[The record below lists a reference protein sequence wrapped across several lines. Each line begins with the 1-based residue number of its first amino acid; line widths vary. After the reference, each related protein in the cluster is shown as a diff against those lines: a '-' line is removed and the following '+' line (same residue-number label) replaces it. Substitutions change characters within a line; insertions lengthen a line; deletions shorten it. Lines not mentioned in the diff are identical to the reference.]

1 MMTPLLDRCGPVIVK
16 VVTVLALLAGP
27 LSVPLFSSS
36 TLGAALA
43 AQDTP
48 PADLTATPSPGPT
61 ETPIPTETA
70 ESPAATLTSSPA
82 ATETLTP
89 TPQPTIAPTETS
101 TPQFTVTATDT
112 PSPAP
117 TETLTLTMT
126 TTPTLTPTP
135 SPTATTI
142 SVAPGD
148 VLINEVQYDPPQAGS
163 DAKWE
168 WIELYNRTTYIVDL
182 AGWTLADNVGSDA
195 LPVATIAPRQFLVVA
210 ASSSFYDNFPG
221 FNGPIVFVSDGQLGN
236 SLSNDGDRLIL
247 RAPGGLIVDALSWG
261 DDASVFSPPCR
272 DVAAGHS
279 LERMPFGRD
288 TDTASDFGDQAHPSP
303 GTGVLAPTPT
313 PMPTPYPAT
322 VWLNEFLPAPRD
334 VDWDGDGQ
342 ATNND
347 EWIELYNSGQ
357 EPVDL
362 AGWQLDDEEGGS
374 RPYAIPPGVSVAPGG
389 FLVFYKWRTGVSLNN
404 DGDQV
409 RLLRPD
415 GVVADQ
421 YSYSA
426 HPGYDRS
433 YSRTVDGDGVWT
445 GTYPPSPGRSNQPP
459 PTAEPTR
466 QPPVSAAPSGPRR
479 AGVAEARSLPAG
491 TEVTVE
497 GWVTVPP
504 GVLSA
509 SAFYIQDATAGVRVY
524 VQQGQPPVLM
534 LGDLVRVTGKT
545 GTFYREVEVRVRG
558 PEQVVRLG
566 PGEPPSPTTIRT
578 GQVGP
583 AHEGMLVSLVGRV
596 TGFYQNTLDLDDGT
610 GVARVVFRE
619 MTGVKR
625 PWVELGEVWQV
636 MGVVGRV
643 SSEDAK
649 VGSHRVFPRF
659 TSDVSPLPAGLPIT
673 GSSAHGVTGV
683 MVWGLGLAVGAATL
697 IGVFRLLSGK
707 PYAILASGGNQLAR
721 NVGDTRILNAILAL
735 YRARRGLLWRMNAN

>member
-1 MMTPLLDRCGPVIVK
+1 
-16 VVTVLALLAGP
+16 
-27 LSVPLFSSS
+27 
-36 TLGAALA
+36 
-43 AQDTP
+43 
-48 PADLTATPSPGPT
+48 
-61 ETPIPTETA
+61 
-70 ESPAATLTSSPA
+70 
-82 ATETLTP
+82 
-89 TPQPTIAPTETS
+89 
-101 TPQFTVTATDT
+101 
-112 PSPAP
+112 
-117 TETLTLTMT
+117 
-126 TTPTLTPTP
+126 
-135 SPTATTI
+135 
-142 SVAPGD
+142 VAPGD

-168 WIELYNRTTYIVDL
+168 WVELYNRTDHAVDL
-182 AGWTLADNVGSDA
+182 AGWTLSDNIGSDE
-195 LPVATIAPRQFLVVA
+195 LPAVTFAPQEFLVVA
-210 ASSSFYDNFPG
+210 ASPSFYDNFPG
-221 FNGPIVFVSDGQLGN
+221 FKGTIVFVPDGQLGN
-236 SLSNDGDRLIL
+236 GLSNDGDRLIL
-247 RAPGGLIVDALSWG
+247 RAPGGLVVDALSWG
-261 DDASVFSPPCR
+261 DDASAFNPPCR

-288 TDTASDFGDQAHPSP
+288 TDTAGDFGDQVHPSP
-303 GTGVLAPTPT
+303 GVGVQAPTPT

-374 RPYAIPPGVSVAPGG
+374 RPYPIPAGVSIAPGG
-389 FLVFYKWRTGVSLNN
+389 FLVFYKWETGVSLNN
-404 DGDQV
+404 DGDKV

-433 YSRTVDGDGVWT
+433 YSRTVDGGGVWT

-466 QPPVSAAPSGPRR
+466 QPPAPVAPSGPRR

-491 TEVTVE
+491 TEVMVE

-509 SAFYIQDATAGVRVY
+509 SAFYIQDVTAGVRVY
-524 VQQGQPPVLM
+524 VQQGQPPDLM
-534 LGDLVRVTGKT
+534 LGDLIRVTGKM
-545 GTFYREVEVRVRG
+545 GTFYQEVEIRVQG
-558 PEQVVRLG
+558 PEKIVRLG
-566 PGEPPSPTTIRT
+566 SGEPPSPTAIRT

-583 AHEGMLVSLVGRV
+583 AHEGMLVSLVGHV
-596 TGFYQNTLDLDDGT
+596 TGFSQSTLDLDDGT

-636 MGVVGRV
+636 VGVVGRV

-649 VGSHRVFPRF
+649 VSSHRVFPRF

-673 GSSAHGVTGV
+673 GGSIHGVAGITG
-683 MVWGLGLAVGAATL
+683 WGFGLAVGAAILVAARRRGRKCQRPTTCVVPPGATPHVPPCDCL
-697 IGVFRLLSGK
+697 AGWRCGTGGAFRLLSGK
-707 PYAILASGGNQLAR
+707 PRAIL
-721 NVGDTRILNAILAL
+721 VV
-735 YRARRGLLWRMNAN
+735 RRKSVDW